1 MDNKR
6 ALAAVLVALVASTVN
21 AEEGWRDAGKIGQ
34 IDMVVIDKGKE
45 KDQDVYRMAIESVC
59 MDRNWCRVLFWSDPT
74 LVPKKLPM
82 TDAQVK
88 GLTASWTYNGSTQL
102 RKLLWACRIVNDPSQ
117 CFSE

>member
-1 MDNKR
+1 MDKKG
-6 ALAAVLVALVASTVN
+6 ALAASLVALVASAAN
-21 AEEGWRDAGKIGQ
+21 ADEGWTHAGKIGQ
-34 IDMVVIDKGKE
+34 IDMVVIDKDKE
-45 KDQDVYRMAIESVC
+45 KDQDVYEMAIEAVC
-59 MDRNWCRVLFWSDPT
+59 IDKNWCRVLFWSDTT